1 MIKNA
6 KIAAIEDD
14 TNVSGVVQALLKE
27 WLAGRK
33 TGNRCR
39 SKRKLFCCSPKA
51 YISGQTKQAASVTS
65 DWIGS
70 LKPLEWCHHGREPTG
85 KSCAPRHPPG
95 LAGWSDRISEGY
107 EPDCLRQL

>member
-6 KIAAIEDD
+6 KIEAIEDD
-14 TNVSGVVQALLKE
+14 TNVSGVVQTLLKE

-51 YISGQTKQAASVTS
+51 YISGQTKQAASRHLGLDRLAQAARMVSSWSRTNWKKLRPTTS
-65 DWIGS
+65 SRPGRMVGSDIGR
-70 LKPLEWCHHGREPTG
+70 L
-85 KSCAPRHPPG
+85 
-95 LAGWSDRISEGY
+95 
-107 EPDCLRQL
+107 